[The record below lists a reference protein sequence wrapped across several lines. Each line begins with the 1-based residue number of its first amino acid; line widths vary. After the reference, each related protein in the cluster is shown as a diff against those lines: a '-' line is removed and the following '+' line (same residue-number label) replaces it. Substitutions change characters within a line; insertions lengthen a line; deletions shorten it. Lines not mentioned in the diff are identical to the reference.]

1 VTDGLGCGL
10 QFGLVEFIR
19 GVEMLEV
26 GQYLNI
32 SGFPNL
38 KLEIIRIVQQ
48 AIPDLQAARVT
59 VIEIALRYLDPSA
72 RPIDLKLP
80 RVRTIIEILDSRL
93 GYMPNSIIIKTDDG
107 KLFAELE
114 AKDLVTYCRELEFGD
129 FDEFE
134 EVVNHIYN
142 QQ

>member
-1 VTDGLGCGL
+1 MLG
-10 QFGLVEFIR
+10 
-19 GVEMLEV
+19 V

-48 AIPDLQAARVT
+48 AIPDPQKARVT

-107 KLFAELE
+107 KLFAELD
-114 AKDLVTYCRELEFGD
+114 AKDLVIYSKEFEFGD

-134 EVVNHIYN
+134 EVVNHIYYQN
-142 QQ
+142 R